1 MEEYNIEKASVGDFI
16 GIRGT
21 VKIENGEHIAIGR
34 NHWVAQG
41 FETIGA
47 LLVWSG
53 YAANYIPGS
62 ATSPYMFY
70 GAVNNWN
77 IYIGYDT
84 SNPTTVSMTALAA
97 PIGSTP
103 GTAPNTKS
111 YSGAY
116 YSTSTI
122 PIVLTYVATWNAGTV
137 SGTLGEAGL
146 YLYINTSGLTNGT
159 TATNPGLASRL
170 SAADGSFTAFTINTA
185 AALTVTWT
193 VSLVYA

>member
-21 VKIENGEHIAIGR
+21 VKIENGEHIAIGK
-34 NHWVAQG
+34 NHWVGQG
-41 FETIGA
+41 LETIGG
-47 LLVWSG
+47 LLVNNG
-53 YAANYIPGS
+53 YFISSVSFGGNTI
-62 ATSPYMFY
+62 Y
-70 GAVNNWN
+70 GATYNWS
-77 IYIGYDT
+77 IYIGSDT
-84 SNPTTVSMTALAA
+84 SNPTTVTMTSLVA
-97 PIGSTP
+97 PIGNAP

-111 YSGAY
+111 YSGSY
-116 YSTSTI
+116 YSTSTT
-122 PIVLTYVATWNAGTV
+122 PVTLSYVATWNAGTV
-137 SGTLGEAGL
+137 SGTLGETGL
-146 YLYINTSGLTNGT
+146 YLWINTSTLTNGT